1 MEIPVYENCSYSVGV
16 GKEPAKGI
24 ETAGFDAVFF
34 TCASSVKR
42 FIHAFGKDW
51 GRCRAYSIG
60 IEAIQ
65 EARQSTYEGLVEC
78 VIEHIG

>member
-1 MEIPVYENCSYSVGV
+1 M

-24 ETAGFDAVFF
+24 EIAGFDAVLF
-34 TCASSVKR
+34 TCASSAKR
-42 FIHAFGKDW
+42 FIQAFGKEW
-51 GRCRAYSIG
+51 GRCRAYSIGPKTTACLRANG

-78 VIEHIG
+78 AIEHIG